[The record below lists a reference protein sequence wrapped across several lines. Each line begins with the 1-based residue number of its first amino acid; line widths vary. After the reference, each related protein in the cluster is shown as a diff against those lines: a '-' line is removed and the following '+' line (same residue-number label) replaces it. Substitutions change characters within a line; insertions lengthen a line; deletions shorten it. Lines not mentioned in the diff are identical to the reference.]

1 MVKCPILLGQEDGCG
16 GVDGFDPLGMV
27 TGDAHVLFITHRTG
41 AWQQHLSGGCT
52 EVERLGMMKDTSAHS
67 AWEDGVA
74 LGNSLVSLSTAA
86 QF

>member
-1 MVKCPILLGQEDGCG
+1 M
-16 GVDGFDPLGMV
+16 
-27 TGDAHVLFITHRTG
+27 LFITHRTA

-74 LGNSLVSLSTAA
+74 LGDSLVSLSTAA